1 MGNMLGNIIGAVL
14 ILIAALFG
22 CMSLVA
28 SAIAFLT
35 IVYGSWLLVLGSN
48 MATRPN
54 KRSKGRLLLSPEEF
68 KAYRKYHMHLRFPG
82 ASEAYSA
89 ALNALRIA
97 GILWAVLCLWN
108 GLYWYG
114 ALAVLYFFVS
124 GGLILSLSPL
134 RYMRG
139 PAQKGNNIAESQ
151 LKLIESVRKQYEL
164 TSKKT

>member
-28 SAIAFLT
+28 SAIAFLA

-54 KRSKGRLLLSPEEF
+54 KRSTDWLLFSPEEF

-89 ALNALRIA
+89 ALNAFRIA
-97 GILWAVLCLWN
+97 GILWAVLCFWN

-114 ALAVLYFFVS
+114 ALAALYFFVS

-134 RYMRG
+134 RYMLG

-151 LKLIESVRKQYEL
+151 LKLIESVREKYEL
-164 TSKKT
+164 TCKKT